1 MIENRRVGIK
11 SRELYE
17 VPGALALITAHRALE
32 DLTLE
37 RELAHEKPAL
47 EQRWAELVYDGL
59 WFSPLRSAIDAFDQS
74 LAEGY
79 VRLFGLPLRVW
90 SAKQRP

>member
-1 MIENRRVGIK
+1 MVGRK
-11 SRELYE
+11 AESSLYDLS
-17 VPGALALITAHRALE
+17 LATYGG
-32 DLTLE
+32 D
-37 RELAHEKPAL
+37 
-47 EQRWAELVYDGL
+47 
-59 WFSPLRSAIDAFDQS
+59 DAFDQS